1 MPCRTVTQ
9 NNGVISSLACVHPGH
24 PYMSA
29 EGELLYSDPRVLS
42 IYEIMIVMTLPLD
55 WPIPSWAKDS
65 FIRKVMGEGI
75 PSNLVKELIKALMKQ
90 L

>member
-1 MPCRTVTQ
+1 
-9 NNGVISSLACVHPGH
+9 
-24 PYMSA
+24 
-29 EGELLYSDPRVLS
+29 
-42 IYEIMIVMTLPLD
+42 MTLPLD